1 MNWLCR
7 WLQLRILRAELRD
20 VDREEQQAKD
30 AVARAW
36 RKRAEIQKQID
47 ALQA

>member
-1 MNWLCR
+1 MNWLIR

-30 AVARAW
+30 AAGRAW
-36 RKRAEIQKQID
+36 IKRAEIQKQIE
-47 ALQA
+47 ALQ